1 MVAGQG
7 APRAGLPGGSVLGSQ
22 AQSVEKNLR
31 LEMVQVK
38 LTLTLPDWWGADYAF
53 ASGGAKAVRE
63 LIEEDLR
70 AFADD
75 ASWEIEQRE
84 AETA

>member
-1 MVAGQG
+1 
-7 APRAGLPGGSVLGSQ
+7 
-22 AQSVEKNLR
+22 
-31 LEMVQVK
+31 MVQVK